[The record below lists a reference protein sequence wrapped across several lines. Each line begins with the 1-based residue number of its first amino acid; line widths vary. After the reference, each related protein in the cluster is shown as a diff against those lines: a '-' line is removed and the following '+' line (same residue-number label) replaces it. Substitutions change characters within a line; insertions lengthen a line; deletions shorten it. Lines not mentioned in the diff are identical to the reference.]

1 MSCWFVIIWWL
12 PLDPGRETLQKPG
25 TETLQQPGRETLPN
39 KMYFSDIAKLSLP
52 AQRLSSS
59 FVTSC
64 PAIDVTILLQQF
76 DVVTILLHRIGC
88 NYYNAFAKKP
98 KLCLRFVDLSFRD
111 PNGSHQCTGHC
122 LFLIISQI
130 YETCISLIMLACYN
144 LAGTRVFLAESVLNN
159 NRTCQNTTR
168 KGLHIALNRYFHI

>member
-1 MSCWFVIIWWL
+1 M
-12 PLDPGRETLQKPG
+12 
-25 TETLQQPGRETLPN
+25 PN

-88 NYYNAFAKKP
+88 NYYNVFAKKP
-98 KLCLRFVDLSFRD
+98 KLGLRFVDLFFRD
-111 PNGSHQCTGHC
+111 PNGSH
-122 LFLIISQI
+122 
-130 YETCISLIMLACYN
+130 
-144 LAGTRVFLAESVLNN
+144 
-159 NRTCQNTTR
+159 
-168 KGLHIALNRYFHI
+168 